1 MTKSSVS
8 LSDKC
13 VWCWA
18 IYLYWTLSKT
28 CMGHSCDTAMYL
40 SFYHFLKEE
49 RKKVGF
55 LTKLLLVL
63 AHLSLDLVAVVL

>member
-1 MTKSSVS
+1 
-8 LSDKC
+8 
-13 VWCWA
+13 
-18 IYLYWTLSKT
+18 
-28 CMGHSCDTAMYL
+28 MGHSCDTAMYL